1 MFYIS
6 RRLYMRLE
14 VISSFQQAFYNKSL
28 CRHSCRLNLRQNLEL
43 HLHEQIQFCYIKARI
58 HHLHL
63 WGQIILPL
71 REGTGSAR
79 TKLFLRRNNP
89 DAVEING
96 LLKPTGNAG
105 QPANGNLQHLKCQC
119 EIG

>member
-1 MFYIS
+1 MSKEVLPNHCQMIMVAEREKVDRLV
-6 RRLYMRLE
+6 RRQHTRRCPSP
-14 VISSFQQAFYNKSL
+14 V
-28 CRHSCRLNLRQNLEL
+28 
-43 HLHEQIQFCYIKARI
+43 
-58 HHLHL
+58 
-63 WGQIILPL
+63 LPL

-96 LLKPTGNAG
+96 LLKPTGNVG
-105 QPANGNLQHLKCQC
+105 QPANGNLQYLKCQC